1 METAIDKKSAV
12 GGRFPYPND
21 GQAWWSVGVCLGA
34 GWLLCLGARTVPAAL
49 ALALAALCLFFGSEW
64 FSRLAGRSR
73 HGSVEATRFSEP
85 LGLFLLAGTAASLIW
100 FVLMTAPQD
109 RQAWGTVITGVGC
122 MVSLMFILRLEWRPL
137 DARLLYLTHLILTL
151 PTLMF
156 GFVAWGIFTS
166 HALGAWILPAAYF
179 PAQALFSQFWMEGP
193 EAPWDA
199 MSLLSIPVLLA
210 VLLQAERGAWLGAGF
225 LALFLL
231 WVLVR
236 LQQRRSADALPSFKW
251 VRRLN
256 WEIQAWNLAAIAAWT
271 LSLS

>member
-1 METAIDKKSAV
+1 MIPATKKNPAV
-12 GGRFPYPND
+12 GRRFPYPND
-21 GQAWWSVGVCLGA
+21 GQAWWSVGVGLGA
-34 GWLLCLGARTVPAAL
+34 GWYLCLGLHMVPAAL

-73 HGSVEATRFSEP
+73 QGSVEATSFSEP
-85 LGLFLLAGTAASLIW
+85 LGLFLLAGTVASLIW

-109 RQAWGTVITGVGC
+109 RQAWGTVIIGVGC

-137 DARLLYLTHLILTL
+137 DGRLLYLTHLILTL
-151 PTLMF
+151 PALMF

-166 HALGAWILPAAYF
+166 RAFGAWILPAAYF
-179 PAQALFSQFWMEGP
+179 PAQALFSKFWMEGP

-210 VLLQAERGAWLGAGF
+210 VMLQAERGAWLGAGF

-231 WVLVR
+231 WILVR
-236 LQQRRSADALPSFKW
+236 LQQRRSADALPSFKL

-256 WEIQAWNLAAIAAWT
+256 REIQAWNLATIAAWAF
-271 LSLS
+271 SLH